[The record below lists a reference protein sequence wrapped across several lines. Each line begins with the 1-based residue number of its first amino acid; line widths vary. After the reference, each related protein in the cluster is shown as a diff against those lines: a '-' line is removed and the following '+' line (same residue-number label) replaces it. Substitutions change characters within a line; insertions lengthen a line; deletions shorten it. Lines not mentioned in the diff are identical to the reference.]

1 MKKSIFI
8 LGGICLIVIFD
19 VNGQGFLKNVT
30 KSVSDEVLGKPKE
43 NPQTVQPEPAC
54 ACDNAE
60 LIFEMSDKIILDYNE
75 MNINSSA
82 DGSLF
87 VQDRA
92 SGKSYIVKD
101 GKTEG
106 PFESGDP
113 KIAQF
118 EPPSQ
123 SNSDEDDTDIER
135 FIRANKPYISRSGE
149 KFLITFA
156 GKKYGPYAQIMSFAV
171 TKSREKFAAIIV
183 ENMIMTE
190 SQGKN
195 MEEAM
200 ENAKNDQER
209 MELAMQMAQQ
219 MQENMMKGGDP
230 TSTSPKF
237 VSNIPNATFDPMKSG
252 LATLN
257 GNVKYDE
264 IVTMENGKVIDL
276 QGKTLMTIKPE
287 LAYAENLFINSSN
300 TKYATYQYG
309 TLTFSDNK
317 TLSELFNLR
326 TVKVDGKIYLAYMY
340 FSPKKNAIMQCKI
353 LF

>member
-1 MKKSIFI
+1 MKKFI
-8 LGGICLIVIFD
+8 LILVGIFLIVNFGA
-19 VNGQGFLKNVT
+19 NGQGFLKNVT
-30 KSVSDEVLGKPKE
+30 KSVTDEVLGKPKASTQE
-43 NPQTVQPEPAC
+43 VQPEPSS

-60 LIFEMSDKIILDYNE
+60 LIFEMSDKIILDYTE
-75 MNINSSA
+75 MNITSSD
-82 DGSLF
+82 DGSLYIK
-87 VQDRA
+87 DRA
-92 SGKSYIVKD
+92 SGKSYIVKN

-106 PFESGDP
+106 PFEPDDP

-118 EPPSQ
+118 ETSGQ
-123 SNSDEDDTDIER
+123 GNSDQDDTDIER

-149 KFLITFA
+149 KLLITFA

-171 TKSREKFAAIIV
+171 TKSKEKFAAIII
-183 ENMIMTE
+183 ENVLMNE
-190 SQGKN
+190 SQGN
-195 MEEAM
+195 EMEKAM

-237 VSNIPNATFDPMKSG
+237 VSNISNATFDPMKSG

-257 GNVKYDE
+257 GNVKYDD
-264 IVTMENGKVIDL
+264 IVIIDNGKVTDL
-276 QGKTLMTIKPE
+276 QGKTLITIKPE
-287 LAYAENLFINSSN
+287 LTYAENLFINSSN
-300 TKYATYQYG
+300 TRYATYQYG

-326 TVKVDGKIYLAYMY
+326 MVKADGKTYLAYMY
-340 FSPKKNAIMQCKI
+340 FSPKRNAIMQCKI
-353 LF
+353 PF

>member
-1 MKKSIFI
+1 MKKSFFI
-8 LGGICLIVIFD
+8 LVGICMIVIFD

-30 KSVSDEVLGKPKE
+30 KSVTDEVLGKPKTS
-43 NPQTVQPEPAC
+43 PQKDQPEPAC
-54 ACDNAE
+54 ACDDAE
-60 LIFEMSDKIILDYNE
+60 LIFKMTDKLILDYNE
-75 MNINSSA
+75 MNINSSD

-87 VQDRA
+87 LQDRPT
-92 SGKSYIVKD
+92 GKSYIIKD
-101 GKTEG
+101 GKMEG
-106 PFESGDP
+106 PFEKGDP

-118 EPPSQ
+118 EPSQ
-123 SNSDEDDTDIER
+123 QSSEDQDDTDIER
-135 FIRANKPYISRSGE
+135 FIQANKPYISRSGE

-171 TKSREKFAAIIV
+171 SRSREKFAAIIV
-183 ENMIMTE
+183 ENVVMTE
-190 SQGKN
+190 SQGKK

-237 VSNIPNATFDPMKSG
+237 VSNISNATFDPMKSG
-252 LATLN
+252 LAILN
-257 GNVKYDE
+257 GKVKYDD
-264 IVTMENGKVIDL
+264 IVIIDNGKVIDL
-276 QGKTLMTIKPE
+276 QGKTLMTLKPE
-287 LAYAENLFINSSN
+287 LTYAENLFINSAN

-326 TVKVDGKIYLAYMY
+326 LVKADSKVYLAYMY
-340 FSPKKNAIMQCKI
+340 FSPKNNAIMQCKI
-353 LF
+353 PF